1 MAALRHCAK
10 KFATRSN
17 RLPDLI
23 KKDDIVGKWRIAS
36 RWFWGFFFFFWGG
49 GLVSV
54 CLFVCFHFVLAA
66 TNYLFCAT
74 CGWWK
79 PGPAACQGPALV
91 YVTKP
96 GGGKTRSSLGFSTI
110 LHSISFSIK
119 FQDAR
124 PCLDAF
130 VAAASSF
137 FFKWFAHILFL
148 SGTFFLSKM
157 SLNSVNYFI
166 FPIDRFSF
174 RKLISIDSRNSKCCK
189 GNRVI
194 GDLWKGARRFSR
206 TQSSSTDKRRPV
218 AKRAVRLNRF
228 HSIAFHNCWTMCLG
242 CRFFAEMKHRGARV
256 QKENFRVLPM
266 GIRGLFT

>member
-1 MAALRHCAK
+1 MVLG
-10 KFATRSN
+10 
-17 RLPDLI
+17 I
-23 KKDDIVGKWRIAS
+23 
-36 RWFWGFFFFFWGG
+36 FFFLGG
-49 GLVSV
+49 GGA
-54 CLFVCFHFVLAA
+54 CFRLFVCVFSFCVGCDELFVLRHVRLME
-66 TNYLFCAT
+66 TGP
-74 CGWWK
+74 CGVSRSRARLRYETRWGEN
-79 PGPAACQGPALV
+79 PIVAGILDDSSFNFIQHQISRCSALSRCFRGRCQ
-91 YVTKP
+91 
-96 GGGKTRSSLGFSTI
+96 F
-110 LHSISFSIK
+110 
-119 FQDAR
+119 
-124 PCLDAF
+124 
-130 VAAASSF
+130 F